1 MINKLTIEEAWKRN
15 PDKIYYV
22 IQNPKIDKKNKI
34 IIGLSIKTIEYKVRS
49 WDKEYVY
56 FEKNDVTKNKSFSET
71 ISFDKRYADAENEV
85 YAQKSTDSIEKK
97 QMLTGYAIFGEK
109 KVAIYHKLNR
119 LHSIASDLTGIYKA
133 LKGQQGLQPYNL
145 KKEVKE
151 ATNGIDVNKIDLKLE
166 EVKFYFDLIQNTNY
180 FEEYDRI
187 QSDFPD
193 LASM

>member
-119 LHSIASDLTGIYKA
+119 LHSIARDLTGIYKA
-133 LKGQQGLQPYNL
+133 LKGQQELQPYNL

-151 ATNGIDVNKIDLKLE
+151 ATKGIDVNKIDLKLE

>member
-151 ATNGIDVNKIDLKLE
+151 ATKGIDVNKIDLKLE